1 MKKILT
7 LHSDAFL
14 WCNEKEGLLYD
25 SKKCRSFKFA
35 MSPSIARVCRELL
48 DYDRLYSISYDED
61 SSDTSLKEFVRR
73 IVTMGAGTIHD
84 ESSRVIS
91 LPPLLNLQHSIM
103 MQERREFEFQDHS
116 LPNLIG
122 LTIYTGGICQ
132 ENNYFLQTQ
141 YPVSSSEI
149 IMPVQDIIG
158 IIDKLNSQYLSDIS
172 IVFSEI
178 SSFPSL
184 QELFS
189 FFEAIG
195 KKVKILF
202 RAEEASRQI
211 NDTLATYEAVQPHIL
226 FSPERL
232 SSELPDIGSIPDKG
246 TLVFLVAS
254 ENDYMTAE
262 NLSEGLQNI
271 KYVPVYNGCNDKFF
285 MDNVFLRE
293 EDILASHL
301 SRRQVFM
308 HQVLNTEFFGR
319 LSVMPD
325 GKVYSD
331 LTSPALG
338 TVSDSVY
345 DLILKEMEENH
356 SWRRIRNRGQCAGC
370 LYRYLCPSPS
380 IYEKLMDITAVRRNF
395 TIK

>member
-116 LPNLIG
+116 LPNLTG
-122 LTIYTGGICQ
+122 LTIYTGGLCQ

-149 IMPVQDIIG
+149 MPVQDIIG
-158 IIDKLNSQYLSDIS
+158 IINKLNSQYLSDIS
-172 IVFSEI
+172 VVFSEI

-189 FFEAIG
+189 FFDAIG
-195 KKVKILF
+195 KKVKIFF

-226 FSPERL
+226 FSSETL
-232 SSELPDIGSIPDKG
+232 SNGIQVAGGITDKE
-246 TLVFLVAS
+246 TLVFLVTS
-254 ENDYMTAE
+254 EQDYMIA
-262 NLSEGLQNI
+262 EGLSQGLPNV
-271 KYVPVYNGCNDKFF
+271 KYVPVYNGYNGKFF

-308 HQVLNTEFFGR
+308 HQVLNTEFFGH

-331 LTSPALG
+331 LTSPVLG

-345 DLILKEMEENH
+345 DLILKEMDVNH
-356 SWRRIRNRGQCAGC
+356 SWRRIRDRGQCAGC

-380 IYEKLMDITAVRRNF
+380 IYEKLMDIKCICSDKQDNT
-395 TIK
+395 